1 MANIDKNIVITPNIS
16 NTSEPKIVFT
26 GGNNNP
32 TTLRV
37 LDDGTL
43 SFEGGAGQLFSI
55 SNTATGQIFA
65 VNDISGYPLSEVYS
79 NGFVSLARS
88 YGRVVIGNNTAANA
102 AMTILANSSVSALD
116 IQHTAT
122 PQSTGYLKTPSGTR
136 FTYNT
141 SNELVIMNL
150 GQLRFTDGVGFN
162 YDNWGGIK
170 YTTANNTM
178 IIGGPGAPGIT
189 NNGVVS
195 ANLIMHNATTG
206 NFMVAN
212 SSATNLF
219 VGANGNVGIGNTTP
233 GTVLVTQISDNN
245 FAAAVQVRNSNT
257 GGQSQ
262 AILDL
267 ISDSGTLRLFRA
279 SIASGIGAGVYVATA
294 DPLVFYTNA
303 VSRVHIAGN
312 GNVGIACSTPTWSFH
327 AGSSARIEG
336 TVSVGGSGTFS
347 IDAPNI
353 SNGRLIV
360 TADPTGNATN
370 GSPNANVGIG
380 VAAPVYKLQVNGAVA
395 FVNSSVTQ
403 SLFAANGNVG
413 IGNTTPAQTLV
424 VGGKVSVGDRLY
436 GAANL
441 TNAFWVGTVAGGEPG
456 GLGFGMF
463 ANSTGGIDSVH
474 LSTAGARRVSAMAN
488 GNVGINN
495 VTPTDALTVTGNIN
509 YSGTAYA
516 TQATLTD
523 GATISWTTTNAQ
535 VATVTLA
542 GNRTMAAPTGL
553 INGAFY
559 ALAVIQ
565 DATGGRTLA
574 WNSVFKW
581 TLASAPT
588 LTTTANARDYF
599 VFRSDGTNLYEQ
611 GRALGV
617 A

>member
-1 MANIDKNIVITPNIS
+1 MANSDKNIVITPNIS
-16 NTSEPKIVFT
+16 NTAEPKIVFT

-32 TTLRV
+32 TTLRT

-43 SFEGGAGQLFSI
+43 SFEGGTGQLFSI
-55 SNTATGQIFA
+55 SNTITGNVIFG
-65 VNDISGYPLSEVYS
+65 VNDVSGFPIIETYANAHVQFNRL
-79 NGFVSLARS
+79 G
-88 YGRVVIGNNTAANA
+88 GRVSIGPNT
-102 AMTILANSSVSALD
+102 
-116 IQHTAT
+116 T
-122 PQSTGYLKTPSGTR
+122 P
-136 FTYNT
+136 N
-141 SNELVIMNL
+141 
-150 GQLRFTDGVGFN
+150 
-162 YDNWGGIK
+162 
-170 YTTANNTM
+170 
-178 IIGGPGAPGIT
+178 
-189 NNGVVS
+189 
-195 ANLIMHNATTG
+195 G

-219 VGANGNVGIGNTTP
+219 VGANGNIGVGNTTP
-233 GTVLVTQISDNN
+233 TYPFVVQGTTRLEGAFSM
-245 FAAAVQVRNSNT
+245 A
-257 GGQSQ
+257 GG
-262 AILDL
+262 
-267 ISDSGTLRLFRA
+267 
-279 SIASGIGAGVYVATA
+279 TA
-294 DPLVFYTNA
+294 
-303 VSRVHIAGN
+303 
-312 GNVGIACSTPTWSFH
+312 
-327 AGSSARIEG
+327 
-336 TVSVGGSGTFS
+336 FS
-347 IDAPNI
+347 IDAP
-353 SNGRLIV
+353 SVTGGRLSI
-360 TADPTGNATN
+360 TTDATN
-370 GSPNANVGIG
+370 GAPNANVGIG

-413 IGNTTPAQTLV
+413 IGNTTPADKLV
-424 VGGKVSVGDRLY
+424 V
-436 GAANL
+436 A
-441 TNAFWVGTVAGGEPG
+441 
-456 GLGFGMF
+456 
-463 ANSTGGIDSVH
+463 
-474 LSTAGARRVSAMAN
+474 
-488 GNVGINN
+488 
-495 VTPTDALTVTGNIN
+495 GNIN

>member
-37 LDDGTL
+37 LDDGTI

-79 NGFVSLARS
+79 NGYTTLARS
-88 YGRVVIGNNTAANA
+88 YGRVVLGSNATPTASMTIQGNNATVGLQFVGQGGNNA
-102 AMTILANSSVSALD
+102 GFMTTPAGVRFVSVGSSELAL
-116 IQHTAT
+116 
-122 PQSTGYLKTPSGTR
+122 
-136 FTYNT
+136 
-141 SNELVIMNL
+141 L
-150 GQLRFTDGVGFN
+150 GLASLRFSDSVAYS
-162 YDNWGGIK
+162 YDSWGGIRWISS
-170 YTTANNTM
+170 NNTM
-178 IIGGPGAPGIT
+178 IVGGPGASGLP
-189 NNGVVS
+189 NNNVVS

-212 SSATNLF
+212 ASATNLF
-219 VGANGNVGIGNTTP
+219 VGANGNVGIGN
-233 GTVLVTQISDNN
+233 
-245 FAAAVQVRNSNT
+245 
-257 GGQSQ
+257 
-262 AILDL
+262 
-267 ISDSGTLRLFRA
+267 
-279 SIASGIGAGVYVATA
+279 
-294 DPLVFYTNA
+294 
-303 VSRVHIAGN
+303 
-312 GNVGIACSTPTWSFH
+312 STPNYNLSVQGT
-327 AGSSARIEG
+327 ARIDS

-380 VAAPVYKLQVNGAVA
+380 VVAPIYKLQVNGAVG
-395 FVNSSVTQ
+395 FVNSSATQ
-403 SLFAANGNVG
+403 VLFAANGNVG
-413 IGNTTPAQTLV
+413 IGNTTPD
-424 VGGKVSVGDRLY
+424 DRLEV
-436 GAANL
+436 N
-441 TNAFWVGTVAGGEPG
+441 
-456 GLGFGMF
+456 
-463 ANSTGGIDSVH
+463 
-474 LSTAGARRVSAMAN
+474 
-488 GNVGINN
+488 
-495 VTPTDALTVTGNIN
+495 GNIN

-542 GNRTMAAPTGL
+542 GNRTVAAPTGM

-574 WNSVFKW
+574 WNAVFKW
-581 TLASAPT
+581 TFASAPT

-599 VFRSDGTNLYEQ
+599 VFRSDGTNMYEQ